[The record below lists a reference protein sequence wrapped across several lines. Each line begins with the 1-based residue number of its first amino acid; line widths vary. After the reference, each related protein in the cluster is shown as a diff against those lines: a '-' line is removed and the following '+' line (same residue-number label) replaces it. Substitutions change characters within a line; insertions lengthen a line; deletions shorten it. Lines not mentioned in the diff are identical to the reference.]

1 MSEDG
6 LMLADPGYTARRDTI
21 RTYFDRTAVEAWKR
35 FATDAP
41 MGRVRASVRAGR
53 AEMRAELLSHFP
65 QDLRGWRILDAG
77 CGAGALAIA
86 LAERGAD
93 VTGIDLSPEL
103 VGYAREA
110 LPKFSN
116 GGAVRLHAGDMLTRI
131 FGAFDGVVAMD
142 SVIHYTR
149 AQALEALVT
158 LAGNTARTIAF
169 THAPRTPAL
178 TLMHAAGKLFPR
190 GDRSPMIEP
199 VASDWF
205 ERRLE
210 AAIGADGWSAVRGRR
225 VTRGFYISQCMVLT
239 RDPEGEARP

>member
-1 MSEDG
+1 
-6 LMLADPGYTARRDTI
+6 MLADPGYTARRDTI

-158 LAGNTARTIAF
+158 LAGNTARIIAF

-239 RDPEGEARP
+239 RDPEVEARP